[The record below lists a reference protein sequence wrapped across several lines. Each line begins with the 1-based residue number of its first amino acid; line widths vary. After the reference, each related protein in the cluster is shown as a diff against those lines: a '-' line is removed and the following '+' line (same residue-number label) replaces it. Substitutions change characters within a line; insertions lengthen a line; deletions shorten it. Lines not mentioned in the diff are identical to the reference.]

1 MFKITEIS
9 PQQKGSLL
17 NVFVNGEYA
26 FSADSGFIVDEDIFV
41 GRLLDDGA
49 FTALKTAAGVRKAMR
64 HALFLLEHRDFSK
77 KELAS
82 RLEEKGYDPLV
93 YRFFC
98 LQSHYRKS
106 LVFSYENLDNAA
118 TSFNKLLARVV
129 ALHKDEQGEIDT
141 NAFAELKAKFMEA
154 LDNDMNTS
162 LAVTALYDVLKANT
176 TAATKIALIDDFDKV
191 LSLDLNAK
199 AKKLIEAEN
208 AAAEEKSRDPFVQ
221 EIEALLAE
229 RQQAK
234 KDKNYKRADEIRDSL
249 KARGIIIED
258 TPTGAKWKQI

>member
-82 RLEEKGYDPLV
+82 RLEEKGYEED
-93 YRFFC
+93 
-98 LQSHYRKS
+98 
-106 LVFSYENLDNAA
+106 
-118 TSFNKLLARVV
+118 
-129 ALHKDEQGEIDT
+129 
-141 NAFAELKAKFMEA
+141 FA
-154 LDNDMNTS
+154 
-162 LAVTALYDVLKANT
+162 V
-176 TAATKIALIDDFDKV
+176 
-191 LSLDLNAK
+191 
-199 AKKLIEAEN
+199 
-208 AAAEEKSRDPFVQ
+208 AAAEKIAAMGYIDDRRYAERLVERKKNKVGEQQIRYELSKAGISREDADD
-221 EIEALLAE
+221 ILAE
-229 RQQAK
+229 MYDESSDGVAVVLKEMRRKLKGEILEDRKAQAK
-234 KDKNYKRADEIRDSL
+234 LFNSFRAKGFTFETV
-249 KARGIIIED
+249 KAAYEKYCENED
-258 TPTGAKWKQI
+258 LPID